1 MDLLEKYN
9 LLMNSKGNVMLGLM
23 AKLTDLES
31 RYINAKLVIDHL
43 EFKLENPFPDPP
55 KFHSP
60 EEIKKQI
67 VSWTNLI
74 LELESKQDLATS

>member
-1 MDLLEKYN
+1 
-9 LLMNSKGNVMLGLM
+9 MNSNGHVMLGLM
-23 AKLTDLES
+23 AKLTDLET
-31 RYINAKLVIDHL
+31 RYINAKLIVESL
-43 EFKLENPFPDPP
+43 ELKLENPFPDPP
-55 KFHSP
+55 KFHNP